1 MRARFKTR
9 LGALTL
15 ATALS
20 LGQAASAGQKLSLP
34 GGTTPTGSQQIPN
47 QINYGYPEIEI
58 TGPVQGAFYD
68 PSTDFGLTQI
78 TGKVR
83 NIAPYNAVVTVN
95 GVATSVGSGGAFFS
109 FVDLDPNQLFQTISA
124 TVTDKVKG
132 NTATTYVTV
141 VNSASLPVTQRAPKA
156 AAMRIET
163 DAIDKIVASIG
174 KTVSDQIPKEY
185 LQDGLT
191 VYPCVPEGCVQATV
205 VPPVTF
211 GGFNISVEPKSGGF
225 PDSGYVRVH
234 VGGA

>member
-95 GVATSVGSGGAFFS
+95 GRIGNRMQVFGQFHAQRKRSCHYAAPAFQFH
-109 FVDLDPNQLFQTISA
+109 FV
-124 TVTDKVKG
+124 
-132 NTATTYVTV
+132 
-141 VNSASLPVTQRAPKA
+141 
-156 AAMRIET
+156 
-163 DAIDKIVASIG
+163 
-174 KTVSDQIPKEY
+174 
-185 LQDGLT
+185 
-191 VYPCVPEGCVQATV
+191 
-205 VPPVTF
+205 
-211 GGFNISVEPKSGGF
+211 GFNAGIAIGNRYDDAVWSGADNPSPLISK
-225 PDSGYVRVH
+225 PDV
-234 VGGA
+234 AI